1 MIYEVRR
8 DPFLISTDKEKI
20 DVALVHRFL
29 SESSY
34 WAKNIPLEV
43 VLTSIENSVCFGVYE
58 GGNQV
63 GFARATT
70 DKATF
75 GYVGDVFILEAYR
88 GRGLSKWLMQSILAH
103 PELQGFRR
111 WILATADAHGLYAQ
125 SGFKPL
131 AKPERWMEL
140 HHPDVYSRP
149 DA

>member
-1 MIYEVRR
+1 MIYKVRR

-20 DVALVHRFL
+20 DVALVHHFL

-43 VLTSIENSVCFGVYE
+43 VRTSIENSVCFGVYE
-58 GGNQV
+58 GDDQV
-63 GFARATT
+63 GFARVTT

-140 HHPDVYSRP
+140 HEPDVYRP
-149 DA
+149 

>member
-1 MIYEVRR
+1 MHYEAWR
-8 DPFLISTDKEKI
+8 DSFLISTDKRKI
-20 DVALVHRFL
+20 DAVLVHRFL
-29 SESSY
+29 SETSY

-43 VLTSIENSVCFGVYE
+43 VQTSIENSLCFGIYE
-58 GGNQV
+58 GEKQV
-63 GFARATT
+63 GFARVTT

-75 GYVGDVFILEAYR
+75 GYIGDVFIVEEYR
-88 GRGLSKWLMQSILAH
+88 GAGLSKWLMQCILSH

-140 HHPDVYSRP
+140 HNP
-149 DA
+149 DAYKQ

>member
-8 DPFLISTDKEKI
+8 DPFLISTDKSKI
-20 DVALVHRFL
+20 DAALVHRFF

-34 WAKNIPLEV
+34 WAKNIPLDV
-43 VLTSIENSVCFGVYE
+43 VLTSIKQSVCFGIYDGE
-58 GGNQV
+58 QQV
-63 GFARATT
+63 GFARVTT

-75 GYVGDVFILEAYR
+75 GYVGDVFVVEAYR
-88 GRGLSKWLMQSILAH
+88 GRGLSKWLMQCILAH

-111 WILATADAHGLYAQ
+111 WMLATADAHGLYAQ

-140 HHPDVYSRP
+140 HNPDVYNR
-149 DA
+149 

>member
-34 WAKNIPLEV
+34 WAKNIPLDV
-43 VLTSIENSVCFGVYE
+43 VLRSIEHSVCFGIYDGE
-58 GGNQV
+58 QQV
-63 GFARATT
+63 GFARVTT

-75 GYVGDVFILEAYR
+75 GYMGDVFVIEAYR
-88 GRGLSKWLMQSILAH
+88 GRGLSKWLMQCILAH

-140 HHPDVYSRP
+140 HNPEVYSR
-149 DA
+149 

>member
-1 MIYEVRR
+1 MHYEARR
-8 DPFLISTDKEKI
+8 DSFLISTDKGKI

-29 SESSY
+29 SETSY
-34 WAKNIPLEV
+34 WAKNIPFGV
-43 VLTSIENSVCFGVYE
+43 VQTSIQNSICFGIYE
-58 GGNQV
+58 GEKQV
-63 GFARATT
+63 GFARVTT

-75 GYVGDVFILEAYR
+75 GYVGDVFIVEEFR
-88 GRGLSKWLMQSILAH
+88 GRGLSKWLMQCILAH

-140 HHPDVYSRP
+140 HNPDVYRK
-149 DA
+149 

>member
-8 DPFLISTDKEKI
+8 DSFLVSTDKSKI
-20 DVALVHRFL
+20 DVALVHGYL

-43 VLTSIENSVCFGVYE
+43 VLNSIEHSVCFAVCDGE
-58 GGNQV
+58 KQV
-63 GFARATT
+63 GFARVTT
-70 DKATF
+70 DKATI
-75 GYVGDVFILEAYR
+75 GYVGDVFIIEAYR
-88 GRGLSKWLMQSILAH
+88 GLGLSKWLMQCILAH

-131 AKPERWMEL
+131 ARPERWMEL
-140 HHPDVYSRP
+140 HNPDVYRQ
-149 DA
+149 